1 MRISPAGCLV
11 GAGIVA
17 CLAGG
22 MYGVAATT
30 ANSMAATFATEQSDL
45 HARRTESESSIR
57 RASARYAQARG
68 ECESQKRA
76 KRALCNAVA
85 RADEKRSVLR
95 DSPTK
100 ETAP

>member
-1 MRISPAGCLV
+1 VRTSPVGYLV
-11 GAGIVA
+11 AAGIIA

-30 ANSMAATFATEQSDL
+30 ANSMAASFATEQSDL

-76 KRALCNAVA
+76 KRELCKALA
-85 RADEKRSVLR
+85 RADEKRDVLR

-100 ETAP
+100 EIAP